1 MRKNEV
7 FSRFEKTVLRN
18 IANKYLIKLDK
29 IMRISYLKE
38 AYFNDIKAGR
48 QKKSSEERAI
58 DAVNDL
64 HRERLAAISEIMTEV
79 LPEKRVAP
87 SLYNCFDKVFTCN
100 DPARDMFS
108 SKKLVTDF
116 VKILPSRENFYK
128 IASLDSNSDNDSKYV
143 YYVDLYL
150 KFGMTDIYMPA
161 KRVTDIWNNYLY
173 LNHEYLD
180 NVDGI
185 FSDISKYLTD
195 DVRYAA
201 KTALRTYE
209 KSINGSDRALSLNKR
224 TANFIRDISNCEF
237 VVDKVYILNEEIDT
251 IEIYTTCSLKEYK
264 SVSEQLLKLSSLF
277 FDRVNI
283 ESDSTRINFKLTIW
297 KSLDKKEIAE
307 IAEIAAQISQNNTNI
322 NSEFY
327 ADLIKF
333 YLRNT
338 PDGRIPNTQSDFVL
352 QHDLDKLKKEN
363 FKFSGV
369 AWSVVTDCRYNKG
382 SKTFDTPQN
391 QIKINKIDIIPETAD
406 SLLFEISSNNYGNYY
421 EICYN
426 KSMMKWLDVKMFP
439 EIYLEPMR
447 KLGIELDVNDF
458 ETPFYNHDNKQSA
471 DDDSTVELSMNR
483 VSVDS
488 AMGVKVKKFINLFKD
503 SVLDKINQTLKK

>member
-1 MRKNEV
+1 
-7 FSRFEKTVLRN
+7 
-18 IANKYLIKLDK
+18 
-29 IMRISYLKE
+29 MRISYLKE
-38 AYFNDIKAGR
+38 AYFNDIRVGR
-48 QKKSSEERAI
+48 QKKSDTELTLDTA
-58 DAVNDL
+58 NDL
-64 HRERLAAISEIMTEV
+64 HRERLSAISEIMSEV

-87 SLYNCFDKVFTCN
+87 SLYDCFDKIFACN
-100 DPARDMFS
+100 DPTRDMFS

-116 VKILPSRENFYK
+116 VRILPSRKNFYK

-173 LNHEYLD
+173 LNYEYLD

-195 DVRYAA
+195 DARYSAE
-201 KTALRTYE
+201 TALRAYE
-209 KSINGSDRALSLNKR
+209 KSDSSAKNHILSLNKR
-224 TANFIRDISNCEF
+224 TANFIKDISNCEF

-251 IEIYTTCSLKEYK
+251 VEIYTTCSLKEYK
-264 SVSEQLLKLSSLF
+264 SVSEQLLKFSSLF

-283 ESDSTRINFKLTIW
+283 ESNFKLIIW
-297 KSLDKKEIAE
+297 KSLDKKE

-352 QHDLDKLKKEN
+352 QRDLDKLKKEN

-369 AWSVVTDCRYNKG
+369 PWSVVTACRYNKG

-391 QIKINKIDIIPETAD
+391 QIKINKVDIIPETAD
-406 SLLFEISSNNYGNYY
+406 SLLFEISSDAYGNYY
-421 EICYN
+421 EISYN

-439 EIYLEPMR
+439 EIYSEPLR
-447 KLGIELDVNDF
+447 KLGIELDVNDL
-458 ETPFYNHDNKQSA
+458 EMPFYNHDNKQSA
-471 DDDSTVELSMNR
+471 DDDSPVELSMKR

-488 AMGVKVKKFINLFKD
+488 VMGVKVKKFINLFKD